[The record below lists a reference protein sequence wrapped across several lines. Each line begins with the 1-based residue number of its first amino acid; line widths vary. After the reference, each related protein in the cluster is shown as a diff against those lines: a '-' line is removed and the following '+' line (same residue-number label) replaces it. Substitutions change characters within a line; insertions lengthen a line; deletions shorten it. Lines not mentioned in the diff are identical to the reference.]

1 MLVAGGSSVSV
12 PPAALLRV
20 LVRPM
25 EKALLPPLCCL
36 FRRVF
41 LVKSRL
47 KSAELL
53 LLLEP
58 WYLSERMDSVMP
70 P

>member
-1 MLVAGGSSVSV
+1 
-12 PPAALLRV
+12 
-20 LVRPM
+20 M

-41 LVKSRL
+41 LVKSLL

-70 P
+70 PWAEPLILPPVAVRRTASRSQT